1 MSGYEQTVTVLRI
14 LLPVLYA
21 GVAFGYA
28 STFVKN
34 REVVPRI
41 VTIAMFTALVLHAA
55 LLGLIGLHFDRI
67 PFATVPEALLTISF
81 LFTIL
86 YAGLQSILHEHRYGA
101 LALPVNFLVMTS
113 GSALLGRGSALPPAF
128 VSEYFVAHALTTFSA
143 YACFFLSFV
152 LSIMYI
158 TQHRQIKDR
167 QLGPLFQRLPALS
180 IMDDSVMKIDA
191 VGAGLLLLGIIAGA
205 FWTRSMPGGYELP
218 VTKIVF
224 ALLTLTVYCIELIL
238 RMFRGKR
245 GFAPCLVSIAGFVFV
260 LLTLAVGSHGY

>member
-1 MSGYEQTVTVLRI
+1 MSGYEQTVAVLRI

-28 STFVKN
+28 SSFVKN
-34 REVVPRI
+34 RESVPRI
-41 VTIAMFTALVLHAA
+41 ANVALITALVLHAV
-55 LLGLIGLHFDRI
+55 LLGLMGLHYGRI
-67 PFATVPEALLTISF
+67 PFATIPEALLTISF
-81 LFTIL
+81 LFSIL
-86 YAGLQSILHEHRYGA
+86 YVGLQAILSEHRYGA
-101 LALPVNFLVMTS
+101 LALALNFLVITA
-113 GSALLGRGSALPPAF
+113 GSASLGRGSALPATF
-128 VSEYFVAHALTTFSA
+128 ISKYFVAHALTTFSA

-167 QLGPLFQRLPALS
+167 RLGSLFQRLPALS

-191 VGAGLLLLGIIAGA
+191 VGTGLLLFGIVAGA
-205 FWTRSMPGGYELP
+205 FWMTSMPGDYEIP

-224 ALLTLTVYCIELIL
+224 AVLTLTVYGTELVL
-238 RMFRGKR
+238 RTWRGKR
-245 GFAPCLVSIAGFVFV
+245 GFTPCLMSIVGFVFV